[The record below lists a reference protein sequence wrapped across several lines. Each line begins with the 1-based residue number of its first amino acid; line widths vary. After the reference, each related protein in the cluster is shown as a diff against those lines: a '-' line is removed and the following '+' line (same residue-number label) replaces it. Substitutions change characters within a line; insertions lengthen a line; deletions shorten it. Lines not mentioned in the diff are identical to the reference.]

1 MKNCVTRTITFK
13 DYTTGIKNL
22 ETITLPNGVKA
33 IYNMAG
39 QQVTSMQSGQVY
51 IVKYTNGES
60 KKMIK
65 K

>member
-1 MKNCVTRTITFK
+1 
-13 DYTTGIKNL
+13 
-22 ETITLPNGVKA
+22 
-33 IYNMAG
+33 MAG

-51 IVKYTNGES
+51 IVKYANGES

>member
-1 MKNCVTRTITFK
+1 M
-13 DYTTGIKNL
+13 
-22 ETITLPNGVKA
+22 KA

-39 QQVTSMQSGQVY
+39 QQVTDMQSGQVY
-51 IVKYTNGES
+51 IVKYTNGET